1 MKKLLISL
9 IVLVVIIV
17 GAGYFLLGNL
27 DNIVKV
33 AIEKFGSEVTQTHVG
48 VGSVKIGLTDGLGSI
63 SNLRIGNPK
72 GFKSDDL
79 FHMDNI
85 GVQLNLDKL
94 SKEVIVINQIL
105 IDGPSITYELAK
117 GGSNVDAIKK
127 NVNAYAGGSSDGSD
141 SDGPKLIIENLI
153 IKNGDIQ
160 VLSSMMKGKTLSTK
174 LPAIHVRDIGKDSGG
189 ATPAEVA
196 KKVITILT
204 KQVGIAAGKLD
215 LRSLMDE
222 EMLKKLGAGKLK
234 EVEGTTVDKLKDIGG
249 GAGDKLKKLF

>member
-9 IVLVVIIV
+9 IVLVIIIV

-72 GFKSDDL
+72 GFKGDDL

-222 EMLKKLGAGKLK
+222 EMLKKLGADKLK